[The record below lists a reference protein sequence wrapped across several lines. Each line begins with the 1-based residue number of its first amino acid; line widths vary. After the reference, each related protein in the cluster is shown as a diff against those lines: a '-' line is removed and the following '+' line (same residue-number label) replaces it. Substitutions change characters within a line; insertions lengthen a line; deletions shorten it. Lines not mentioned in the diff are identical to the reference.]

1 MTQQFHS
8 PHMKKTET
16 LIQRGKMPLNVQSSI
31 IYNYQDA
38 EATQVSINRRM
49 DEDVVYTHTHTHAH
63 KIDYYSAIKR
73 MKFCHLQPHG

>member
-49 DEDVVYTHTHTHAH
+49 DEDVVYAHTHTHTHTQ
-63 KIDYYSAIKR
+63 R
-73 MKFCHLQPHG
+73 LPH